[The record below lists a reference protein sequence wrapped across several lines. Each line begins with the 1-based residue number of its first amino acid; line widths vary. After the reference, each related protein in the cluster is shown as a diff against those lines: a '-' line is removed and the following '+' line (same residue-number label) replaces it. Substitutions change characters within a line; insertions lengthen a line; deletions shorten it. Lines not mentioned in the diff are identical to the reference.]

1 MATDGPTTPNDPTAD
16 PCTGCGGN
24 CSGETPEECR
34 GPAPLPW
41 LDPHRCMFFYEGR
54 VFAADRFDDRLRRV
68 ELRVIYQH
76 CLRLLGRVQGGLL
89 YTTTLLP
96 GETVDVY
103 EYDRFRRVRSEEERV
118 SVHSSFRQT
127 VSALSQTRRFAD
139 ASAYVQT
146 VTDVRT
152 QTDRS
157 ISVGGGLAGFFGGP
171 SGSASVSTDVETTVA
186 SGASL
191 HTVTDSFTQNAITSA
206 QATDAERSVVVSRF
220 EDAEHQQATRRTLR
234 NDNECYA
241 VTYFVRGVSEAYEVT
256 TRVLSVEWR
265 VGETP
270 WRDISDQDGLAPEI
284 REALKAI
291 LEGLPKP
298 GESLK
303 DERQITLPTDGTLYE
318 AELAHCS
325 SCEPDREEAH
335 RIHLE
340 QERLRARRACLEN
353 ELLALEIERRR
364 TAGDV
369 ELDVGT
375 WPLALPAAEEPVT
388 SD

>member
-1 MATDGPTTPNDPTAD
+1 MATDGPTPND

-24 CSGETPEECR
+24 CSSDTPEECR

-96 GETVDVY
+96 GEAVDVY

-139 ASAYVQT
+139 ASTYVQT

-157 ISVGGGLAGFFGGP
+157 MSVGGGLAGFFGAP
-171 SGSASVSTDVETTVA
+171 SGKAETSTDVETTVA
-186 SGASL
+186 SGSSL
-191 HTVTDSFTQNAITSA
+191 HTVTDNFTQNAITSA

-241 VTYFVRGVSEAYEVT
+241 VTYYVRGVSEAYEVT

-270 WRDISDQDGLAPEI
+270 WRDISDQDDLAPEI

-291 LEGLPKP
+291 IERLPKP
-298 GESLK
+298 GESLR

-325 SCEPDREEAH
+325 SCEPMREEAM
-335 RIHLE
+335 RIRLE
-340 QERLRARRACLEN
+340 QERLQARRACLEA
-353 ELLALEIERRR
+353 ELLELELERRR
-364 TAGDV
+364 AATDGVAL
-369 ELDVGT
+369 ELSA
-375 WPLALPAAEEPVT
+375 WPIAALPAPESE
-388 SD
+388 DEH